1 MMTILVLTLA
11 YFLPSIIAHH
21 KRHFGAIFILNL
33 LTGWTFIGWVIAL
46 VWALTDDPQL
56 VPVYVASQ
64 QSWGGGSRLCANCGK
79 YSLRDA
85 AYCSIC
91 GCRLR

>member
-1 MMTILVLTLA
+1 MITILFLTLA

-21 KRHFGAIFILNL
+21 KRHSSGIFILNL
-33 LTGWTFIGWVIAL
+33 LTGWTFVGWIIAFI
-46 VWALTDDPQL
+46 WALTDEPQL

-64 QSWGGGSRLCANCGK
+64 PSYGGSRLCANCGK

-91 GCRLR
+91 GCRMR